1 VVIPSWIFEFVL
13 FRLLDT
19 DLSARIVTVSCAQWR
34 PIVSWYKYAP
44 CHPGGQLGFLDG
56 RVHMHI
62 HTHVFRWRAARER
75 EWARTRSHS
84 RAGQARMYCIY
95 IMYVCMCAY
104 VKILHNGI
112 LHNGLCPSRS
122 WKEMK
127 NEALLSTAPR
137 RSVSFRCGV
146 RACVLAYVLLT
157 RVFLYTPFCVSSSSV
172 ISVLNFCVKTCISVL
187 ALHARIPLVGRVLR

>member
-1 VVIPSWIFEFVL
+1 MVGCICTYT
-13 FRLLDT
+13 RT
-19 DLSARIVTVSCAQWR
+19 YSAGGPRENESEHARVRTV
-34 PIVSWYKYAP
+34 AP
-44 CHPGGQLGFLDG
+44 AK
-56 RVHMHI
+56 RV
-62 HTHVFRWRAARER
+62 
-75 EWARTRSHS
+75 
-84 RAGQARMYCIY
+84 CIAY
-95 IMYVCMCAY
+95 ILCMYVCMCAY

-172 ISVLNFCVKTCISVL
+172 ISVLNFCVKTCIS